1 MPLSKIRGNP
11 LGDVKDYTTIE
22 IKHMTA
28 EMQTQHGINEDHLIQ
43 DLIRRQLITFSIG
56 VGSVLVIITL
66 VITLIFGCWKRRLK
80 RKHSLNTSG
89 SEIQLTHQS
98 HVHEESNQIPVEEH
112 DYIDIEEENMRFES
126 SSNSTYDS
134 KRSSGNQVTNGG
146 TDSEGYL
153 HPYHSLV
160 TIDVTRQNEIG
171 IDKCIAEN
179 QQYFDLKKHDSKNSS
194 NSLIVLETTLNE
206 ELCLEPND
214 VPNNVNAA
222 TVDNDD

>member
-1 MPLSKIRGNP
+1 M
-11 LGDVKDYTTIE
+11 
-22 IKHMTA
+22 KHRKKLAFVYFLT
-28 EMQTQHGINEDHLIQ
+28 
-43 DLIRRQLITFSIG
+43 DLIRRQLFTFSIG
-56 VGSVLVIITL
+56 VGSVLVIIAL
-66 VITLIFGCWKRRLK
+66 VIILIFVCWKRRLK

-89 SEIQLTHQS
+89 SGIQLTHQS

-160 TIDVTRQNEIG
+160 TIEVTRQNEIG
-171 IDKCIAEN
+171 IEKCLAEK
-179 QQYFDLKKHDSKNSS
+179 QHHFDLKKHDSKNS
-194 NSLIVLETTLNE
+194 NSLTVLETTLNE
-206 ELCLEPND
+206 ESCLEPND

-222 TVDNDD
+222 TVDYDD